1 MEPGTSRCSVIRPVQ
16 RTWTDRRGELRLG
29 TVDSA
34 KDRCP
39 ARAMWGRRLQLLV
52 KGRRQEISRE
62 GGLQSQTS
70 SKTTRSPSCG
80 CPAWARRTDL
90 NAECLWKPFQGHKA
104 VASRRKAGLFPGSW
118 ACSDGASGPR
128 WSRTGGGG
136 GKGSSQ
142 PIPGRRGRY
151 PAPPSCRMPGG
162 LEPRSGNSGPPAS
175 RVAEAPRRHFPEGT
189 DKLSCWEVPGKD
201 SPRAGSGHG
210 MVCERRRLG
219 NSDAEVRVPLG
230 WVQGLQGSPINRRGS

>member
-16 RTWTDRRGELRLG
+16 RTRTDRRGELWLG

-39 ARAMWGRRLQLLV
+39 AWAMWGRRLQLLV

-90 NAECLWKPFQGHKA
+90 NAECLWRPFQGHKA

-118 ACSDGASGPR
+118 GCSDGASGPR

-136 GKGSSQ
+136 GERLLTANSWEAG
-142 PIPGRRGRY
+142 PL
-151 PAPPSCRMPGG
+151 PSTTALPDARG

-230 WVQGLQGSPINRRGS
+230 WVQGLQGFPIDRRGS

>member
-1 MEPGTSRCSVIRPVQ
+1 MLSVYGGPFKATKQWPPGERQGCSRGPGPVQ
-16 RTWTDRRGELRLG
+16 
-29 TVDSA
+29 
-34 KDRCP
+34 
-39 ARAMWGRRLQLLV
+39 M
-52 KGRRQEISRE
+52 
-62 GGLQSQTS
+62 GLQ
-70 SKTTRSPSCG
+70 
-80 CPAWARRTDL
+80 DL
-90 NAECLWKPFQGHKA
+90 
-104 VASRRKAGLFPGSW
+104 
-118 ACSDGASGPR
+118 DGAGR
-128 WSRTGGGG
+128 GVGA

-230 WVQGLQGSPINRRGS
+230 WVQGLQGFPIDRQGS